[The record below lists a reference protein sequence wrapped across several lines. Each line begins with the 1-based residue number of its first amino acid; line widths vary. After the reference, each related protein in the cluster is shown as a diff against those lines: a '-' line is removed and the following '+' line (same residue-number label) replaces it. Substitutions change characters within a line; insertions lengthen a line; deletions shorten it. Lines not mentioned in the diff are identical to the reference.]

1 MCVVHVAEEKSGSS
15 APPSF
20 SVLKELVVEIIIL
33 YCVIFFIEEQKL
45 EVLLHL
51 AFTSFLETVLSKIY
65 SDIHTSC

>member
-33 YCVIFFIEEQKL
+33 YCVIFFYRRAEARS
-45 EVLLHL
+45 
-51 AFTSFLETVLSKIY
+51 AFTSGFYFFSRNRIK
-65 SDIHTSC
+65 